1 MSSFLRFAETARANT
16 LVASMLVTRRQVDMT
31 PRDSHIPTPSGD
43 TPDSAGPRLSNS
55 SSESPQSRG
64 WRAARV
70 ATTVIY
76 LVVTG
81 FVVRKTG
88 IPIDREIIVV
98 WLVGLALMSILGR
111 TKREAG
117 VVVLSWLPFLIA
129 LYFYDRARGLGYVLH
144 GNDGW
149 LSVKP
154 QIRVDRFLGGGRL
167 WTERLQG
174 WLLGDVDTLRS
185 KMAGCNDG
193 RFSRPLNNV
202 RWYDVAVSGVY
213 TSHFVLPY
221 LAAGYF
227 WRKGQRL
234 WRWYAGTFVFVSLI
248 ACAIFA
254 IAPTAPPW
262 YAACE
267 GLIDRFPRGLAND
280 GWRKIGLDFASR
292 AIDKGGRT
300 FNPYAAIP
308 SLHSANAMLVSAFAW
323 RFVNRRLRFV
333 AWPILVAY
341 PLGMGFALVYSGEH
355 YLIDIITGF
364 GLVALLLTLGW
375 LLRRWRDWSSPWRD
389 GPTFAPGLVVP
400 VAEVLR
406 GGVVFKDRSS

>member
-1 MSSFLRFAETARANT
+1 M
-16 LVASMLVTRRQVDMT
+16 DMT
-31 PRDSHIPTPSGD
+31 PRGSHIPF
-43 TPDSAGPRLSNS
+43 
-55 SSESPQSRG
+55 SSEDNSTPGSSR
-64 WRAARV
+64 WRIVRALATV
-70 ATTVIY
+70 AY

-81 FVVRKTG
+81 LVVRKTG
-88 IPIDREIIVV
+88 IPIDREIIIV
-98 WLVGLALMSILGR
+98 WLIGLALMSMLGR
-111 TKREAG
+111 NWRQALL
-117 VVVLSWLPFLIA
+117 VVASWLPFLIA

-144 GNDGW
+144 GEDGW

-154 QIRVDRFLGGGRL
+154 QISVDRFLGGGRL

-174 WLLGDVDTLRS
+174 SLLADVDTLRS
-185 KMAGCNDG
+185 KMTGCNDG
-193 RFSRPLNNV
+193 RFSRPLSNV

-234 WRWYAGTFVFVSLI
+234 WRWYAGTFVLVSFV

-280 GWRKIGLDFASR
+280 GWRKIGLDFASK

-308 SLHSANAMLVSAFAW
+308 SLHSANAMLVTAFAW
-323 RFVNRRLRFV
+323 RFVHKRLRFV
-333 AWPILVAY
+333 ARPILAAY
-341 PLGMGFALVYSGEH
+341 PLGMGFALVYTGEH

-364 GLVALLLTLGW
+364 GLVALLLTFGW
-375 LLRRWRDWSSPWRD
+375 TLRRWRGWASPWRD
-389 GPTFAPGLVVP
+389 GPRFTSP
-400 VAEVLR
+400 VAAPLPVDEVLR
-406 GGVVFKDRSS
+406 GGVVFKDRNQAPGAG